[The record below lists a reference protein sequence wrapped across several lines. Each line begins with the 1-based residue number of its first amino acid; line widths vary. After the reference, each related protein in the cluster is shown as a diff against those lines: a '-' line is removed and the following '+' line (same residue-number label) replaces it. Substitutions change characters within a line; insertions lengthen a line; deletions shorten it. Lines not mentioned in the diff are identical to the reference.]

1 MSKNVKNNTEE
12 KNEKK
17 GIIKKN
23 QKPNGKSEYYITT
36 APQKT
41 VGGKIV
47 IWILVALMALASVG
61 SLIIPYYLYFG
72 LIIALFK
79 DHQK

>member
-1 MSKNVKNNTEE
+1 MSKNEKNNTEE

-61 SLIIPYYLYFG
+61 SLIIA
-72 LIIALFK
+72 LIELGK
-79 DHQK
+79 

>member
-23 QKPNGKSEYYITT
+23 QKPNGKSEYYIIT

-61 SLIIPYYLYFG
+61 SLIIA
-72 LIIALFK
+72 LIELGK
-79 DHQK
+79 

>member
-1 MSKNVKNNTEE
+1 MSKNVKNNNEE

-61 SLIIPYYLYFG
+61 SLIIA
-72 LIIALFK
+72 LIELGK
-79 DHQK
+79 

>member
-36 APQKT
+36 TPQKT

-61 SLIIPYYLYFG
+61 SLIIA
-72 LIIALFK
+72 LIELGK
-79 DHQK
+79 

>member
-17 GIIKKN
+17 VIIKKN

-61 SLIIPYYLYFG
+61 SLIIA
-72 LIIALFK
+72 LIELGK
-79 DHQK
+79 

>member
-47 IWILVALMALASVG
+47 IWILMALASVG
-61 SLIIPYYLYFG
+61 SLIIA
-72 LIIALFK
+72 LIELGK
-79 DHQK
+79 

>member
-1 MSKNVKNNTEE
+1 MRWIIHEQKCKKQHWRKER
-12 KNEKK
+12 KK
-17 GIIKKN
+17 GIIKRIKT
-23 QKPNGKSEYYITT
+23 NGKSEYYITT

-61 SLIIPYYLYFG
+61 SLIIA
-72 LIIALFK
+72 LIELGK
-79 DHQK
+79 

>member
-1 MSKNVKNNTEE
+1 MSKNVKNKTEE

-61 SLIIPYYLYFG
+61 SLIIA
-72 LIIALFK
+72 LIELGK
-79 DHQK
+79 

>member
-23 QKPNGKSEYYITT
+23 QKPNGNSEYYITT

-61 SLIIPYYLYFG
+61 SLIIA
-72 LIIALFK
+72 LIELGK
-79 DHQK
+79 

>member
-1 MSKNVKNNTEE
+1 MSKNVKNNTDE

-23 QKPNGKSEYYITT
+23 QKPNRKSEYYITT

-41 VGGKIV
+41 EGGKIV
-47 IWILVALMALASVG
+47 IRILVALMALASVG
-61 SLIIPYYLYFG
+61 SLIIA
-72 LIIALFK
+72 LIELGK
-79 DHQK
+79 

>member
-23 QKPNGKSEYYITT
+23 QKPNGKSEYYIST

-41 VGGKIV
+41 VVGKIV
-47 IWILVALMALASVG
+47 IWKLVALMALDSVG
-61 SLIIPYYLYFG
+61 SLIIA
-72 LIIALFK
+72 LIELGK
-79 DHQK
+79 

>member
-23 QKPNGKSEYYITT
+23 QKPKGKSEYYITT

-61 SLIIPYYLYFG
+61 SLIIA
-72 LIIALFK
+72 LIELGK
-79 DHQK
+79 

>member
-12 KNEKK
+12 KSEKK
-17 GIIKKN
+17 GIIKKI

-47 IWILVALMALASVG
+47 IWILVALMVLASVG
-61 SLIIPYYLYFG
+61 SLIIA
-72 LIIALFK
+72 LIELGK
-79 DHQK
+79 

>member
-23 QKPNGKSEYYITT
+23 QKPNGKSEYYITKET
-36 APQKT
+36 QKT

-61 SLIIPYYLYFG
+61 SLIIA
-72 LIIALFK
+72 LIELGK
-79 DHQK
+79 

>member
-23 QKPNGKSEYYITT
+23 QKPNGKSEY
-36 APQKT
+36 
-41 VGGKIV
+41 
-47 IWILVALMALASVG
+47 
-61 SLIIPYYLYFG
+61 
-72 LIIALFK
+72 
-79 DHQK
+79 

>member
-23 QKPNGKSEYYITT
+23 QKPNGKSEYYITI

-61 SLIIPYYLYFG
+61 SLIIA
-72 LIIALFK
+72 LIELGK
-79 DHQK
+79 

>member
-47 IWILVALMALASVG
+47 IWILVALMALG
-61 SLIIPYYLYFG
+61 
-72 LIIALFK
+72 K
-79 DHQK
+79 

>member
-61 SLIIPYYLYFG
+61 SLIIA
-72 LIIALFK
+72 IIELGK
-79 DHQK
+79 